1 MNTKTFLQGEVSTS
15 FLLGNYNTLNFITA
29 GTQRATFTQA
39 GNLGIG
45 VAAPQF
51 PVDIAGI
58 TRVSTIYNSTSISYN
73 FISAPLLVAST
84 VNTANLLTNSIS
96 TNQINASLIYGR
108 WNDAQYYVLQ
118 TL

>member
-1 MNTKTFLQGEVSTS
+1 
-15 FLLGNYNTLNFITA
+15 LGNYNTLTFRTA

-45 VAAPQF
+45 NAAPQF

-84 VNTANLLTNSIS
+84 VNTENVQTTNIS